1 MVVCQLSLTSTHAHA
16 RAIASR
22 WRLNPEKNRLN
33 AEVDSKKSK
42 ARPGAARAAK
52 TRAGKTRCPRAGRAW
67 RRRRRRQPR
76 RARPRSAPLCASL
89 RGQQAI
95 HHAQPAVGRG
105 PRLSPSCPLPHL
117 GQVWYPPSRPCI
129 HAHGQFGYLCPRP
142 ACRQIGTIA
151 PSRNDCSLDGCL
163 SNGHPIPW
171 QESADTQAQEED
183 VVQETRAQRDK
194 SVCTQRDSSVWAR
207 LYGNRPHTAWE

>member
-67 RRRRRRQPR
+67 LRRRRRRRQPR

-151 PSRNDCSLDGCL
+151 ASMAASPTV
-163 SNGHPIPW
+163 
-171 QESADTQAQEED
+171 TQAGGGEGDAAAGAAERALSQLGAAARPG
-183 VVQETRAQRDK
+183 VVSGLPEHFCHR
-194 SVCTQRDSSVWAR
+194 
-207 LYGNRPHTAWE
+207 